1 MIFTIKKRQIMQNL
15 ITNLSNIINSD
26 LVIPIISKEI
36 AINEIKNES
45 GCQKIILK
53 LASKNIF
60 AFSLDYQLQNRCKMF
75 PFFNQSLGNITKV
88 NDGII
93 FYKNGNDIFVLL
105 IELKSNNLGDYKKQL
120 QAGKNFVN
128 YLKNMLNLMF
138 NKNYQIDEDNIRC
151 IVFSTR
157 KTQRKQGTKRENIK
171 FDNINGLLI
180 SEQQCNKTF
189 YIEKFVKRVK

>member
-1 MIFTIKKRQIMQNL
+1 VPACS
-15 ITNLSNIINSD
+15 IT
-26 LVIPIISKEI
+26 
-36 AINEIKNES
+36 
-45 GCQKIILK
+45 
-53 LASKNIF
+53 SKNIF
-60 AFSLDYQLQNRCKMF
+60 AFSLDYQLQNKYKMF

-138 NKNYQIDEDNIRC
+138 NKNYQIDKDNIRC

-171 FDNINGLLI
+171 FAHINGLLI
-180 SEQQCNKTF
+180 SEQQCNQTF
-189 YIEKFVKRVK
+189 YIEKFVKGLK

>member
-1 MIFTIKKRQIMQNL
+1 MQNL

-36 AINEIKNES
+36 AITEIKNES

-105 IELKSNNLGDYKKQL
+105 IELKSNNLADYKKQL
-120 QAGKNFVN
+120 QAGKNFVL
-128 YLKNMLNLMF
+128 YLKTF
-138 NKNYQIDEDNIRC
+138 NKSYQINEDNIRC
-151 IVFSTR
+151 IVFST
-157 KTQRKQGTKRENIK
+157 TQRKQGTENIK
-171 FDNINGLLI
+171 FDNINGLFI
-180 SEQQCNKTF
+180 SEQQCNETF
-189 YIEKFVKRVK
+189 YLEKFVKEIK

>member
-1 MIFTIKKRQIMQNL
+1 MIFTIKKRQIMQNI

-36 AINEIKNES
+36 TINEIKNES
-45 GCQKIILK
+45 GCQKVILK
-53 LASKNIF
+53 LTSKNIF

-93 FYKNGNDIFVLL
+93 FYKNGNEIFVLL

-138 NKNYQIDEDNIRC
+138 NKNYQIDKDNIRC

-171 FDNINGLLI
+171 FANINGLLI
-180 SEQQCNKTF
+180 SEQQCNQTF
-189 YIEKFVKRVK
+189 YIEKFVKQVK